1 MQPAIDH
8 IVWNLQRTYNTKR
21 PVVYNTYQ
29 AYLKDCT
36 DRLEL
41 ALSKADKHGYK
52 FGCKLVRGAYQ
63 VQERL
68 RAAEM
73 GYLDPIQPNLR
84 ATHDAYD
91 ACVGRIMDSIAGGS
105 RAQLMIASHNEASIL
120 KAAALMHQKDIP
132 PEERSVFF
140 GQLLGM
146 CDHTSLT
153 LGNAG
158 YAVYKYVP
166 YGPVGDVIPYLVR
179 RAQENGDLMAG
190 SYRELELMKQAML
203 SRSIM
208 APWAFP
214 ALYTVAAAAALLA

>member
-8 IVWNLQRTYNTKR
+8 IVWFLQRKYNTKR

-41 ALSKADKHGYK
+41 ALSKADRHGYK

-73 GYLDPIQPNLR
+73 GYIDPIQPNLQ
-84 ATHDAYD
+84 ATHDSYNAS
-91 ACVGRIMDSIAGGS
+91 VGRIMDSIADGS
-105 RAQLMIASHNEASIL
+105 GAQLMIASHNEDSIL
-120 KAAALMHQKDIP
+120 KAAALMHQKGIA
-132 PEERSVFF
+132 PEQRSVFF

-146 CDHTSLT
+146 CDHASLT

-166 YGPVGDVIPYLVR
+166 YGPVGEVIPYLVR

-190 SYRELELMKQAML
+190 SYRERELMKQAML
-203 SRSIM
+203 ERTVMS
-208 APWAFP
+208 AWAFP
-214 ALYTVAAAAALLA
+214 ALYTAAAALAFAL